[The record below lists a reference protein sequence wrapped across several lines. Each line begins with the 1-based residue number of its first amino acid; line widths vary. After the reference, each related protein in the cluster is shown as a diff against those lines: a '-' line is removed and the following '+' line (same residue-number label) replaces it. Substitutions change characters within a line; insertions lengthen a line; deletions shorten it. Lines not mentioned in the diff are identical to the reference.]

1 MTRRC
6 RGSVATHPSLPFF
19 SCPHHHP
26 WQHLYF
32 SENRMAIYYHLKNF
46 SFGYV
51 HDLYISYC
59 PLRYPSQDL
68 APSAEFFPLSCDFL
82 FSVSS
87 SIILSIS
94 NQFYPRNL
102 SYFQLSF
109 ISESS
114 PCWTSSDLS
123 GRVACSMKLCLWIWW
138 DLGFSTLAC
147 RENSKMDE
155 KRSCPMEISAHI
167 QCRLFSS
174 SGLTSSTS
182 YLLLFSSSCETIE
195 VMQLQG
201 CPLHKISRGI
211 SLQWAATFTMATIFH
226 NILWYYELPL
236 HTCSPPFVTYKSQP
250 FLMRLC

>member
-1 MTRRC
+1 
-6 RGSVATHPSLPFF
+6 
-19 SCPHHHP
+19 
-26 WQHLYF
+26 
-32 SENRMAIYYHLKNF
+32 MAIFYHLRKF
-46 SFGYV
+46 SFGYA
-51 HDLYISYC
+51 HNLYISYC

-68 APSAEFFPLSCDFL
+68 APSAEFFPLSCDFF

-94 NQFYPRNL
+94 NQFYPQHLVEHVLLPTIVHFQVFTLRLLNIEWLVRTCSSFNEVMSLNL
-102 SYFQLSF
+102 VGLRLQY
-109 ISESS
+109 
-114 PCWTSSDLS
+114 
-123 GRVACSMKLCLWIWW
+123 
-138 DLGFSTLAC
+138 LGMLN
-147 RENSKMDE
+147 RENSKTVE
-155 KRSCPMEISAHI
+155 NRSCPMGISVHI
-167 QCRLFSS
+167 QCHLFSS
-174 SGLTSSTS
+174 SGLTSLTS

-195 VMQLQG
+195 VMRLQG